1 MRGPNR
7 RRKPG
12 RREPFRDPRPIM
24 LIVCEGENTEPQY
37 FEQFAHHHRNSRV
50 RVKVA
55 EETGVPLSLVQVAK
69 RYMHGAAREAIRQHD
84 ENLAI
89 DSVWCVFDIDE
100 HPNVPQAKQMAR
112 DSGIGVAVSNPCFE
126 LWLLLHLR
134 DSPGMQHRH
143 NIQRALKSYI
153 PEYDKHVKF
162 EHYRNG
168 YNNAVARAKRLD
180 ALAQSMGTPGCNPTT
195 NVYEL
200 TEIIAKVDDKE
211 ANIRPPDSPLG
222 APAVTSESPGSVTG
236 GNQSVT
242 DDQS

>member
-1 MRGPNR
+1 MRGLNR
-7 RRKPG
+7 HRKPG

-24 LIVCEGENTEPQY
+24 LIVCEGEITERQY
-37 FEQFAHHHRNSRV
+37 FEQFAHQHRNSRV

-100 HPNVPQAKQMAR
+100 HPNVPEAKQTAR
-112 DSGIGVAVSNPCFE
+112 DSGIRVAVSNPCFE

-134 DSPGMQHRH
+134 ESPGMQHRH
-143 NIQRALKSYI
+143 HMQRELKSHI
-153 PEYDKHVKF
+153 TDYDKHVNL
-162 EHYRNG
+162 EYYMNG
-168 YNNAVARAKRLD
+168 YNHAVARAKRLD
-180 ALAQSMGTPGCNPTT
+180 DLARAMGTPGCNPTT

-200 TEIIAKVDDKE
+200 TEIIAMADDM
-211 ANIRPPDSPLG
+211 A
-222 APAVTSESPGSVTG
+222 
-236 GNQSVT
+236 
-242 DDQS
+242 